1 MCMSDYWY
9 PKSGKYAGHSS
20 GDDFFNHKGKHV
32 GIFKEQTLHS
42 SKNGRPIA
50 KVVHTYYLA
59 RHTQGATI
67 GIYNRGNTGSRNLGS
82 RGCIG
87 GYQDPDLD

>member
-1 MCMSDYWY
+1 MIDFWY
-9 PKSGKYAGHSS
+9 PTSGKYAGYSN

-32 GIFKEQTLHS
+32 GIFKELTLHS
-42 SKNGRPIA
+42 SKSGRPIA
-50 KVVHTYYLA
+50 KIVNSHYLA

-67 GIYNRGNTGSRNLGS
+67 GIYSRGFSSSRNLAS
-82 RGCIG
+82 RVCLG